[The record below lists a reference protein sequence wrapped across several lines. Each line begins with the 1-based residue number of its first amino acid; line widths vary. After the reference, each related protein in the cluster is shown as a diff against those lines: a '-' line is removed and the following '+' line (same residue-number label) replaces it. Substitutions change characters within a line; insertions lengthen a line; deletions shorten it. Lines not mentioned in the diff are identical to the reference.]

1 MAVVVTGL
9 PPRMEAFRFTCLSE
23 ETAAALLLSGVPV
36 PVLAGSLPVRSDSP
50 TSEFAAVSAVDAL
63 VVVEVGTGLR
73 TIYGFW
79 EGRWDIREALCFDGR
94 LSASPENCLRVK
106 VGLSFSG

>member
-1 MAVVVTGL
+1 MDDVDEDDWGMAVVVTGL
-9 PPRMEAFRFTCLSE
+9 PPRMEAFRFTCFSE

-36 PVLAGSLPVRSDSP
+36 LVLAGSLPVRSDSP

-63 VVVEVGTGLR
+63 VVVVAVTGLR

-79 EGRWDIREALCFDGR
+79 EGR
-94 LSASPENCLRVK
+94 
-106 VGLSFSG
+106 